1 MKERRFIFTI
11 CYFFEILD
19 SCRVAFNGSV
29 VVNRWVVDDD
39 GSLIFLE
46 FEKKIIASL
55 YHFEKIF
62 EKKNRRRIFSL
73 PSRGKREGNK
83 KFEKE
88 DFKKIFVIPLLRS
101 RSSKMSIDD

>member
-55 YHFEKIF
+55 YHFEKI
-62 EKKNRRRIFSL
+62 EEESIFSL